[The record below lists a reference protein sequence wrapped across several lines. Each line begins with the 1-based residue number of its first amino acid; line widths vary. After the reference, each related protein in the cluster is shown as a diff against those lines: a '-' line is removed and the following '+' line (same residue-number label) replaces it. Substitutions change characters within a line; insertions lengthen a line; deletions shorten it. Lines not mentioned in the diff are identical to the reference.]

1 MIIMKTMEEIEKMR
15 AAGKILAECHRQIA
29 QILQPGITTWEIDEF
44 AEKFILSQGATP
56 EQKGYNGYPYATC
69 ASVNDVICHGFPKKS
84 RLKMGI

>member
-69 ASVNDVICHGFPKKS
+69 ASVNDVIFNTAVS
-84 RLKMGI
+84 YTLFNF

>member
-56 EQKGYNGYPYATC
+56 EQK
-69 ASVNDVICHGFPKKS
+69 DI
-84 RLKMGI
+84 MGTRTQPVHL